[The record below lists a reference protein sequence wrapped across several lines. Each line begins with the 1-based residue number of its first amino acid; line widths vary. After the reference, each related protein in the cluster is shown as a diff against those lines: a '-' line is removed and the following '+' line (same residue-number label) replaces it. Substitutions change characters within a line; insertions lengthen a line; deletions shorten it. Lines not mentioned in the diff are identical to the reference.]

1 MCEPIAHVGDRQGMA
16 RRIPYT
22 APVTARKLGSS
33 VVSGRSAISFPR
45 RMFAVLL
52 AFLTLALA
60 APVAAHEVRPAYLE
74 IDQTAPTTY
83 SVIWKHPTMG
93 DVAIHL
99 EPHLS
104 NGWLDKPPS
113 DEYAAPSFLIKTWK
127 ITDTRARPLNGRTV
141 SIDGLQ
147 NTITDV
153 FVRVHLLDGQGL
165 DTIVRPET
173 PSVTIAFANG
183 AAMSVS
189 AFLLLGV
196 QHILTGPDHLLFVLG
211 LLLLVRD
218 RWMLLKTVSAFTLAH
233 SLTLA
238 AASFGLISLPLP
250 LLNALI
256 ALSILFLAPE
266 VIRARRGG
274 TSLTIRHPW
283 IVAFAF
289 GLLHGMGFAS
299 GLTSLGLHGT
309 ALVAPLV
316 MFNVGVEI
324 GQLAFIGL
332 VLALRRSFRLMAID
346 WPRPFALAPTYAIG
360 VLGAMWTIQYSALLF
375 GIGS

>member
-1 MCEPIAHVGDRQGMA
+1 VPFRARPISLRPS
-16 RRIPYT
+16 R
-22 APVTARKLGSS
+22 VTACCDRCAWGAAAA
-33 VVSGRSAISFPR
+33 VQFPGWL
-45 RMFAVLL
+45 FGALL
-52 AFLTLALA
+52 AILTVTIA
-60 APVAAHEVRPAYLE
+60 APATAHEVRPAYLE
-74 IDQTAPTTY
+74 IEQTAPTTY
-83 SVIWKHPTMG
+83 AVTWKRPTMG

-104 NGWLDKPPS
+104 NGWLETPAS
-113 DEYAAPSFLIKTWK
+113 DQYVAASFLIKTWK
-127 ITDTRARPLNGRTV
+127 ITTSQATPLDGQTV
-141 SIDGLQ
+141 SIEGLA

-153 FVRVHLLDGQGL
+153 FVRVRLRNGQSL

-173 PSVTIAFANG
+173 PSVKIAFANG

-189 AFLLLGV
+189 AFLVLGI

-238 AASFGLISLPLP
+238 AASFGLITLPLP

-299 GLTSLGLHGT
+299 GLTSLGLQGT

-316 MFNVGVEI
+316 LFNVGVEI
-324 GQLAFIGL
+324 GQLAFIAL
-332 VLALRRSFRLMAID
+332 VLALRRSFRLMSIA
-346 WPRPFALAPTYAIG
+346 WPRPLELTPTYAIG
-360 VLGAMWTIQYSALLF
+360 ILGAMWTLQYSALIF